1 MRLVNVSFTS
11 HNNHFIF
18 MMKTLKI
25 YSNSNFQLYSI
36 VLLAIVTL
44 LYIRFLELTH
54 LMTESLY
61 PLTNISH
68 FTTHSPWQPPFNS
81 VSKIFLLV
89 KMFLDSTCK
98 WNIYVQYLSFSD
110 WAECLQGYHK
120 WQGFIFVCVW
130 LNNILWFLCTCI
142 KYIFKN
148 PFIHCWTLRQF
159 PYLGFYE
166 QCWNEYGSAGISY
179 SDFIIFGYSPRSWI
193 GGT

>member
-1 MRLVNVSFTS
+1 
-11 HNNHFIF
+11 

-110 WAECLQGYHK
+110 LA
-120 WQGFIFVCVW
+120 
-130 LNNILWFLCTCI
+130 
-142 KYIFKN
+142 
-148 PFIHCWTLRQF
+148 
-159 PYLGFYE
+159 
-166 QCWNEYGSAGISY
+166 
-179 SDFIIFGYSPRSWI
+179 
-193 GGT
+193 